1 MSLHSNFELTE
12 EVDCNKD
19 AFGKGI
25 KTSKTSSKENI
36 DFVFVA
42 TANTSSII
50 EFILNL
56 KLNIKNRNQGFV
68 KIAWPNYT
76 SNDYNLHVWDQE
88 RCFRLL
94 Y

>member
-25 KTSKTSSKENI
+25 KTSKTSSKEKI

-68 KIAWPNYT
+68 KIA
-76 SNDYNLHVWDQE
+76 
-88 RCFRLL
+88 
-94 Y
+94 

>member
-1 MSLHSNFELTE
+1 MHLQKE
-12 EVDCNKD
+12 
-19 AFGKGI
+19 AQ
-25 KTSKTSSKENI
+25 KENI

-68 KIAWPNYT
+68 KIA
-76 SNDYNLHVWDQE
+76 
-88 RCFRLL
+88 
-94 Y
+94 